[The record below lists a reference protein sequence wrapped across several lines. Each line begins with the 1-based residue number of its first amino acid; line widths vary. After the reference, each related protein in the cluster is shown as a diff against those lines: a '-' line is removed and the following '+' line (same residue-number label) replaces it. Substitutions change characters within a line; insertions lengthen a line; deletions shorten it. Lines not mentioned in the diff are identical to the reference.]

1 MNSEASVKNKDA
13 TAASKNQD
21 SSDLSNDEKKKLE
34 EILTTNIVEV
44 ANITNKVSNSVI
56 EEIFSEN
63 IDVIINEI
71 EK

>member
-1 MNSEASVKNKDA
+1 MKNKDT
-13 TAASKNQD
+13 TAPSK
-21 SSDLSNDEKKKLE
+21 SSDTADISNDEKKKLE

-44 ANITNKVSNSVI
+44 ANVTNKVNNSVI